1 MTDLLAALG
10 QAGVSI
16 WLDDL
21 SRERLISGSLA
32 DLIANQR
39 VVGVTTNPS
48 IFAKAITDGSTYDS
62 QLRDLAARGVDTAEA
77 LRALTTRDVRWAC
90 DVLRGVYD
98 ITRGVDGRVS
108 IEVDPRL
115 AHDTDATIAEARALW
130 WAIDRPNLLIKIPA
144 ARQGLPA
151 ITTCLSEGISIN
163 ITLIFSLTRYE
174 QVIAAFFDGLE
185 RARQARFDLST
196 IASVASFFVSRV
208 DTEIDARLDKLDT
221 PEARNLRGKT
231 AIANARLAHQRY
243 EQMLSSLRWQSLA
256 AAGARPQRPLWASTS
271 AKDPAYSD
279 TRYVVD
285 LVAPGVIN
293 TMPEATLRAV
303 ADHGDVPGDSIHDHY
318 QDSAEVLARDEALGM
333 NLKEALQKLEDDGL
347 TNFDCAWNHLAKR
360 LTSTLRE
367 RPDKVPDTPN
377 YLSA

>member
-115 AHDTDATIAEARALW
+115 AHDTDATIA
-130 WAIDRPNLLIKIPA
+130 
-144 ARQGLPA
+144 
-151 ITTCLSEGISIN
+151 
-163 ITLIFSLTRYE
+163 
-174 QVIAAFFDGLE
+174 
-185 RARQARFDLST
+185 
-196 IASVASFFVSRV
+196 
-208 DTEIDARLDKLDT
+208 
-221 PEARNLRGKT
+221 
-231 AIANARLAHQRY
+231 
-243 EQMLSSLRWQSLA
+243 
-256 AAGARPQRPLWASTS
+256 
-271 AKDPAYSD
+271 
-279 TRYVVD
+279 
-285 LVAPGVIN
+285 
-293 TMPEATLRAV
+293 
-303 ADHGDVPGDSIHDHY
+303 
-318 QDSAEVLARDEALGM
+318 
-333 NLKEALQKLEDDGL
+333 
-347 TNFDCAWNHLAKR
+347 
-360 LTSTLRE
+360 
-367 RPDKVPDTPN
+367 
-377 YLSA
+377 